1 MAKISR
7 SACKKL
13 MLETHH
19 FDAQFIFHISKI
31 ISAQLHSHNGK
42 KMVLRVAG
50 TYHSDSTGGCLQ
62 CVAKVLYSTYS
73 CHLFIVLF
81 VVNKTTLR
89 MHLAEALLRQT

>member
-7 SACKKL
+7 SACYKL

-19 FDAQFIFHISKI
+19 FDAQFIVHISKI
-31 ISAQLHSHNGK
+31 VSTQLHSHHGK
-42 KMVLRVAG
+42 KMLLRVAG
-50 TYHSDSTGGCLQ
+50 THYSVSTGGCLQ
-62 CVAKVLYSTYS
+62 CVAKVLYS

-81 VVNKTTLR
+81 FVNKTTLR